1 MPFVFPDSMGLT
13 EILSLA
19 VASILVNNYILVQ
32 FLGCCSFFGVSK
44 KTDTAIGMGMAVVF
58 VMALAS
64 AVTWAV
70 QYFILEPLDLQYMQT
85 IAFILVIAT
94 LVQFVEMFMKK
105 SMPAL
110 YSALGIFLPLITTN
124 CAVLGAAISNID
136 NQLFVHR
143 LDGLRRR
150 LRPGLHAGRSSC
162 SPRSVSVWTQPR
174 SAPSALKASRSR
186 WFPPRCSRCPS
197 WASPACRSGKQGGKI
212 RNGYSEYHCGG
223 CRPVHHGHPV
233 RDPAGHRGKGVRGR
247 GGRARTA
254 GA

>member
-1 MPFVFPDSMGLT
+1 MPFNFPDAMSLT

-64 AVTWAV
+64 AVSWAV
-70 QYFILEPLDLQYMQT
+70 WYFILDPLGLDYMQT

-136 NQLFVHR
+136 NGYSFIGSMVYGVGAGLGYTLAIVLFASIRER
-143 LDGLRRR
+143 LDATAKCPKCFEGFPIALVSAALLAMSFMGFSGL
-150 LRPGLHAGRSSC
+150 SI
-162 SPRSVSVWTQPR
+162 W
-174 SAPSALKASRSR
+174 
-186 WFPPRCSRCPS
+186 
-197 WASPACRSGKQGGKI
+197 
-212 RNGYSEYHCGG
+212 
-223 CRPVHHGHPV
+223 
-233 RDPAGHRGKGVRGR
+233 
-247 GGRARTA
+247 
-254 GA
+254 

>member
-58 VMALAS
+58 VMALSS

-70 QYFILEPLDLQYMQT
+70 QYFILEPLNLQYMQT

-136 NQLFVHR
+136 NSYSFIGSMVYGVGSGLGYTLAIVLFASIRER
-143 LDGLRRR
+143 LDATAKCPKCFEGFPIALVSAALLAMSFMGFSGL
-150 LRPGLHAGRSSC
+150 SI
-162 SPRSVSVWTQPR
+162 W
-174 SAPSALKASRSR
+174 
-186 WFPPRCSRCPS
+186 
-197 WASPACRSGKQGGKI
+197 
-212 RNGYSEYHCGG
+212 
-223 CRPVHHGHPV
+223 
-233 RDPAGHRGKGVRGR
+233 
-247 GGRARTA
+247 
-254 GA
+254 

>member
-58 VMALAS
+58 VMALSS

-70 QYFILEPLDLQYMQT
+70 QYFILKPLNLQYMQT
-85 IAFILVIAT
+85 IVFILVIAT

-110 YSALGIFLPLITTN
+110 YSALGIYLPLITTN

-136 NQLFVHR
+136 NGYSFIGSMVYGVGSGLGYTLAIVLFSSIRER
-143 LDGLRRR
+143 LDATSKCPKCFEGFPIALVSAALLAMSFMGFSGL
-150 LRPGLHAGRSSC
+150 SI
-162 SPRSVSVWTQPR
+162 W
-174 SAPSALKASRSR
+174 
-186 WFPPRCSRCPS
+186 
-197 WASPACRSGKQGGKI
+197 
-212 RNGYSEYHCGG
+212 
-223 CRPVHHGHPV
+223 
-233 RDPAGHRGKGVRGR
+233 
-247 GGRARTA
+247 
-254 GA
+254 